1 MPISNIVFLHCIE
14 KDSLLVLPLV
24 HKVGCMRAIHDRP
37 VCLTIKKKKMSINIS
52 DASWQLM
59 IMYIISPLVL
69 WYVSRKRY

>member
-1 MPISNIVFLHCIE
+1 MRIWIE
-14 KDSLLVLPLV
+14 
-24 HKVGCMRAIHDRP
+24 
-37 VCLTIKKKKMSINIS
+37 IS